1 MALQNIDLRQLAEMS
16 GAERAF
22 VTLYL
27 SGSDGLQSLRDREAK
42 VRRLLEARGELERYL
57 RFPAA
62 PSTTPA

>member
-27 SGSDGLQSLRDREAK
+27 SGPTA
-42 VRRLLEARGELERYL
+42 
-57 RFPAA
+57 
-62 PSTTPA
+62 